1 MDNHFS
7 RFRVQNFKCFDDL
20 TLDNLGLIN
29 IIVGDNNVG
38 KTSLLEALLF
48 TEEDNFHVLLH
59 RWAEVLQGTRNLG
72 NLEAEED
79 FIDYY
84 KNRNIKDWKLHS
96 EIKFEVLA
104 SVYIDF
110 KNKDKKIKKY
120 QANFWFDK
128 VQGNKIFSH
137 LAPHFPFLPTISPKK
152 VKMPYMHFHKG
163 YGHDLI
169 GNYTQNIQFDE
180 DKRSILMQGLQ
191 ILVPKLHYIEVSRL
205 LSDENYAI
213 VLKQEGY
220 PTLPLAI
227 FGEGTI
233 KLFRL
238 LMEIIEWSHQR
249 LMIDEIETGMHHS
262 RMIPFWQAVLNTA
275 YSQDTQ
281 LFATTHS
288 LECLQKLHEVLEKP
302 ENEHLREKVC
312 IIKLANTAKKGIQAY
327 IYPYENFEYS
337 LENDIE
343 IR

>member
-48 TEEDNFHVLLH
+48 TEAEDFEVIRG
-59 RWAEVLQGTRNLG
+59 RWADILQVIRGMGYVQGSPLAYFINRKKESWDSLSYINFDITSQGYGKESRHQYGISLERLNNAKIEILKEVAPETFEGTLTNFPTHKNTDGRPMPYVYFHLG
-72 NLEAEED
+72 YGKDLPKK
-79 FIDYY
+79 YS
-84 KNRNIKDWKLHS
+84 NIL
-96 EIKFEVLA
+96 F
-104 SVYIDF
+104 
-110 KNKDKKIKKY
+110 DKKKRQELIESLKSLIP
-120 QANFWFDK
+120 
-128 VQGNKIFSH
+128 KITYIE
-137 LAPHFPFLPTISPKK
+137 LA
-152 VKMPYMHFHKG
+152 
-163 YGHDLI
+163 
-169 GNYTQNIQFDE
+169 E
-180 DKRSILMQGLQ
+180 ILEQGLA
-191 ILVPKLHYIEVSRL
+191 ILINQE
-205 LSDENYAI
+205 DE
-213 VLKQEGY
+213 
-220 PTLPLAI
+220 PTLPLTS
-227 FGEGTI
+227 FGEGAI

-302 ENEHLREKVC
+302 ENEHLREKVR
-312 IIKLANTAKKGIQAY
+312 IIKLAKTAKKGIQAY

>member
-7 RFRVQNFKCFDDL
+7 HFRVQNFKCFDDL

-48 TEEDNFHVLLH
+48 TEENGFEILLS
-59 RWAEVLQGTRNLG
+59 RWSYILQSIKKLG
-72 NLEAEED
+72 SISENYMT
-79 FIDYY
+79 YY
-84 KNRNIKDWKLHS
+84 TNRNIQNWEEYNTIEFELKNDKYNYLCSFHIEKKQNKHIMLKDVENQDFINHTLTEFPATKNSNNLRMPYVHFHQGHGNDLVDIYSKEIQLIEHRRKEFMNGLKMLIPNLSFVEPHKLHADN
-96 EIKFEVLA
+96 KF
-104 SVYIDF
+104 
-110 KNKDKKIKKY
+110 
-120 QANFWFDK
+120 
-128 VQGNKIFSH
+128 
-137 LAPHFPFLPTISPKK
+137 TI
-152 VKMPYMHFHKG
+152 V
-163 YGHDLI
+163 I
-169 GNYTQNIQFDE
+169 G
-180 DKRSILMQGLQ
+180 
-191 ILVPKLHYIEVSRL
+191 
-205 LSDENYAI
+205 
-213 VLKQEGY
+213 QEGLA
-220 PTLPLAI
+220 TLPLAV
-227 FGEGTI
+227 FGEGAI

-302 ENEHLREKVC
+302 ENEHLREKVR